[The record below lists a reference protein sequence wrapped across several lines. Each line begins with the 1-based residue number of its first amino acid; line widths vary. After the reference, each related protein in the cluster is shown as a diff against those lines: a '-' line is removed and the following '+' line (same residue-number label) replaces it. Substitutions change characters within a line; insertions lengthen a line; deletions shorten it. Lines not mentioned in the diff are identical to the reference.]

1 MTKEE
6 FVRNMCEK
14 CGLTQK
20 DANNVIK
27 AFTETVISTVAAGDK
42 VQLIGF
48 GTFDSRKRSERTG
61 HNPATGE
68 EIKIPAATVPAFK
81 AGKAF
86 KAMVDAAQAAQK
98 PKKRGLKN
106 DSD

>member
-20 DANNVIK
+20 DANSVIK
-27 AFTETVISTVAAGDK
+27 AFTETVISAVAAGDK

-48 GTFDSRKRSERTG
+48 GTFDSRKRS
-61 HNPATGE
+61 
-68 EIKIPAATVPAFK
+68 
-81 AGKAF
+81 
-86 KAMVDAAQAAQK
+86 
-98 PKKRGLKN
+98 
-106 DSD
+106 

>member
-1 MTKEE
+1 MKKDD
-6 FVRNMCEK
+6 FVRNICEK

-27 AFTETVISTVAAGDK
+27 AFAEAVRDAVAAGKK

-48 GTFDSRKRSERTG
+48 GAFESRRRGERKG
-61 HNPATGE
+61 HNPATGA
-68 EIKIPAATVPAFK
+68 EIKIPAATVPVFR

-86 KAMVDAAQAAQK
+86 KDGVNAARKAAK
-98 PKKRGLKN
+98 NAEKR
-106 DSD
+106 

>member
-48 GTFDSRKRSERTG
+48 GTFDSRKRSERTS

-98 PKKRGLKN
+98 PKKRGSKK
-106 DSD
+106 

>member
-6 FVRNMCEK
+6 FVRNMYEK

-27 AFTETVISTVAAGDK
+27 AFTETVISAVAAGDK

-48 GTFDSRKRSERTG
+48 GTFDSRKRS
-61 HNPATGE
+61 
-68 EIKIPAATVPAFK
+68 
-81 AGKAF
+81 
-86 KAMVDAAQAAQK
+86 
-98 PKKRGLKN
+98 
-106 DSD
+106 

>member
-27 AFTETVISTVAAGDK
+27 AFTETVISAVAAGDK

-48 GTFDSRKRSERTG
+48 GTFDRRKRSERTG

-68 EIKIPAATVPAFK
+68 EIKIPAATVAAFK

-86 KAMVDAAQAAQK
+86 KEMVDAAHTAQE
-98 PKKRGLKN
+98 PKKRRSKK
-106 DSD
+106 